1 MEELHETP
9 VRVLHD
15 GEAEREREREREKE
29 RGRRQETKERERERE
44 RQRER
49 EYMYCLSIQSEA
61 AADGLGE
68 PAPTLR
74 VLHDGGHEEDP
85 ASQLLGAVRGGRQ
98 EALRTRRRGEGLLL
112 HLARRARRVLRQV
125 CRG

>member
-1 MEELHETP
+1 MRRLYVFYMMEKQ
-9 VRVLHD
+9 
-15 GEAEREREREREKE
+15 REREKE
-29 RGRRQETKERERERE
+29 RGRKREGEDRKQRRERDRE
-44 RQRER
+44 RER

-61 AADGLGE
+61 PADGLGE

-74 VLHDGGHEEDP
+74 VLHDGGHEEDA